1 MSYNN
6 TANKEFLK
14 TLTLETCPQKW
25 IDNAKEYKGN
35 MHLVPEDFR
44 ELYTYI
50 LNNLLSEKTEE
61 TEEKEEPKEERVT
74 ETKMTGV
81 KAKKREKVETFIEED
96 ESEEED
102 VDLEV
107 NEYFEEE
114 E

>member
-61 TEEKEEPKEERVT
+61 KEEPKEERVT